1 MIVSDVMTRK
11 VLSISPDETVE
22 HAANLM
28 LRHGISGLFVVD
40 AKGTLVGVVTEG
52 DLLRRDELG
61 TERHRPWW
69 LRVLVSPGKQALDF
83 TRAHGR
89 KVSDIM
95 TPDVICVATDTP
107 LEDVVET
114 MEKQRI
120 KRVAVTE
127 NGHMVG
133 VVARSDLLRALLTH
147 EREKQPPQAQDD
159 DRTIRTH
166 ILADLESASW
176 APLTTL
182 NVTVANGV
190 VDIWGTITNPDERR
204 AICVM
209 AENVPGVKT
218 VHDHLVFVEPYTG
231 TVIESPDDTPQ
242 VAN

>member
-11 VLSISPDETVE
+11 VLSVGPDETVE

-83 TRAHGR
+83 THAHGR

-95 TPDVICVATDTP
+95 TPEVICVGSGTP
-107 LEDVVET
+107 LEDVVQI

-120 KRVAVTE
+120 KRVAVTD
-127 NGHMVG
+127 GGRMVG
-133 VVARSDLLRALLTH
+133 VVARSDLLRALLSH
-147 EREKQPPQAQDD
+147 ERAQQPPEGQED
-159 DRTIRTH
+159 DRTIRSE
-166 ILADLESASW
+166 ILAALEAASW

-182 NVTVANGV
+182 NVTVASGV
-190 VDIWGTITNPDERR
+190 VDVWGTITNPDERR
-204 AICVM
+204 AICVV
-209 AENVPGVKT
+209 AENIPGVKE
-218 VHDHLVFVEPYTG
+218 VHDHLVYVEPYTG
-231 TVIESPDDTPQ
+231 VVIEAPDDTP
-242 VAN
+242 

>member
-11 VLSISPDETVE
+11 VLSVTPDETVE
-22 HAANLM
+22 QAAQLM

-40 AKGTLVGVVTEG
+40 AGGTLAGVVTEG
-52 DLLRRDELG
+52 DLLRRDEIG

-69 LRVLVSPGKQALDF
+69 LRVLVSPGRQALDF

-95 TPDVICVATDTP
+95 TAEVICVTTDTP

-133 VVARSDLLRALLTH
+133 VVARSDLLRALLSR
-147 EREKQPPQAQDD
+147 ERETKPPQAESD
-159 DRTIRTH
+159 DRTIRTD
-166 ILADLESASW
+166 ILAALEAASW
-176 APLTTL
+176 APMTTL
-182 NVTVANGV
+182 NVTVASGV
-190 VDIWGTITNPDERR
+190 VDVWGTITNPDERR
-204 AICVM
+204 AICVI

-231 TVIESPDDTPQ
+231 TVIESPDDQ
-242 VAN
+242 R

>member
-1 MIVSDVMTRK
+1 MIVSDVMTHK
-11 VLSISPDETVE
+11 ILSVGPDETVD
-22 HAANLM
+22 HAINLM

-40 AKGTLVGVVTEG
+40 AAGTLAGVVTEG

-69 LRVLVSPGKQALDF
+69 LRVLVSPGQQALDF

-95 TPDVICVATDTP
+95 TPEVISVATDTS
-107 LEDVVET
+107 LEVVVET
-114 MEKQRI
+114 MEKHRI

-127 NGHMVG
+127 NGRMVG

-147 EREKQPPQAQDD
+147 ERENPPPQAQAD

-182 NVTVANGV
+182 NVTVASGV

-209 AENVPGVKT
+209 AENAPGVKS

-231 TVIESPDDTPQ
+231 TVIESPDQ
-242 VAN
+242 AG

>member
-1 MIVSDVMTRK
+1 MTRK
-11 VLSISPDETVE
+11 VLSVAPDDTVE

-40 AKGTLVGVVTEG
+40 ATGTLVGLVTEG

-95 TPDVICVATDTP
+95 TPEVICVTTETP

-127 NGHMVG
+127 GGHMVG

-147 EREKQPPQAQDD
+147 EREKQPPKAQDD
-159 DRTIRTH
+159 DRTIRTN

-176 APLTTL
+176 APMTTL
-182 NVTVANGV
+182 NVTVASGV

-231 TVIESPDDTPQ
+231 TVIESPDDTR
-242 VAN
+242 

>member
-1 MIVSDVMTRK
+1 MTRK
-11 VLSISPDETVE
+11 VLSVSPDETVE

-52 DLLRRDELG
+52 DLLRRDEIG

-95 TPDVICVATDTP
+95 TPEVICVGTDTP

-114 MEKQRI
+114 MERQRI

-147 EREKQPPQAQDD
+147 EREKQPPRAQDD
-159 DRTIRTH
+159 DRTIRTN
-166 ILADLESASW
+166 ILAALESASW
-176 APLTTL
+176 TPLTTL
-182 NVTVANGV
+182 NVTVASGV

-204 AICVM
+204 AICVI

-231 TVIESPDDTPQ
+231 TVIESPDDSR
-242 VAN
+242 

>member
-1 MIVSDVMTRK
+1 MIVTDVMTRK
-11 VLSISPDETVE
+11 VLSVAPEETVE

-52 DLLRRDELG
+52 DLLRRDEIG

-89 KVSDIM
+89 KVSDVM
-95 TPDVICVATDTP
+95 TPQVTCVDVKTE

-133 VVARSDLLRALLTH
+133 VVARSDLLRALLSR
-147 EREKQPPQAQDD
+147 EREKRPPVSQDD
-159 DRTIRTH
+159 DRTIRAN
-166 ILADLESASW
+166 ILTALEAASW
-176 APLTTL
+176 APMTTL
-182 NVTVANGV
+182 NVTVAGGV
-190 VDIWGTITNPDERR
+190 VDVWGTITNPDERR
-204 AICVM
+204 AICVI
-209 AENVPGVKT
+209 AENVAGVKE

-231 TVIESPDDTPQ
+231 TVIESPDDRP
-242 VAN
+242 

>member
-11 VLSISPDETVE
+11 VLSVSPDETVE
-22 HAANLM
+22 HAVNLM
-28 LRHGISGLFVVD
+28 LRYGISGLFVVD

-83 TRAHGR
+83 TRTHGR

-95 TPDVICVATDTP
+95 TPEVICVAIDTP
-107 LEDVVET
+107 LETVVET

-127 NGHMVG
+127 KGHMVG

-159 DRTIRTH
+159 DRTIRAN

-182 NVTVANGV
+182 NVTVASGV

-209 AENVPGVKT
+209 AENVPGVKG

-231 TVIESPDDTPQ
+231 TVIESPDDTR
-242 VAN
+242 